1 MNPLIFDS
9 SALLSYFLGEDGAPE
24 VQKLLKAAVQQE
36 ASLFLSPIN
45 LGEIFHIVSRKEG
58 PKKAE
63 SLVQMLD
70 ELFFEMPSVDVATS
84 LLAAR
89 LKGSYGLGYADAF
102 AASLTLRQKGVLVTG
117 NREFKGVEKELT
129 IHWI

>member
-9 SALLSYFLGEDGAPE
+9 SALLGYFLGEEGAPE
-24 VQKLLKAAVQQE
+24 VQKLLKAAVHEE
-36 ASLFLSPIN
+36 ASLFLSPVN
-45 LGEIFHIVSRKEG
+45 LGEMFYIVSRKEG
-58 PKKAE
+58 PEKAE

-70 ELFFEMPSVDVATS
+70 ELFFEMPPVDVETS

-89 LKGSYGLGYADAF
+89 LKANHGLGYADAF
-102 AASLTLRQKGVLVTG
+102 AAALALRQKGDLVTG
-117 NREFKGVEKELT
+117 DKEFKAVEKELT

>member
-9 SALLSYFLGEDGAPE
+9 SALLSYFLGEEGASE
-24 VQKLLKAAVQQE
+24 VQKLLKTAVHEE

-45 LGEIFHIVSRKEG
+45 LGEMFYIVSRKES
-58 PKKAE
+58 PEKAE

-70 ELFFEMPSVDVATS
+70 ELFFEMPPVDVETS
-84 LLAAR
+84 LLAAK
-89 LKGSYGLGYADAF
+89 LKGSHGLGYADAF
-102 AASLTLRQKGVLVTG
+102 AAALALRQKGDLVTG
-117 NREFKGVEKELT
+117 DKEFKAIEKELT